1 MDYMQININRLYMY
15 NISILLNKVKIKY
28 LLCSH
33 RSITYESLIY
43 KVCKA
48 VGVKAIASDFSLG
61 YPLQNIYKKEI
72 SLTTRPDIL
81 LLTSLLEK
89 NNIQLP
95 IEIILIMEIN

>member
-33 RSITYESLIY
+33 RSTYESLIY

-61 YPLQNIYKKEI
+61 YPLQNVYK
-72 SLTTRPDIL
+72 
-81 LLTSLLEK
+81 
-89 NNIQLP
+89 NITY
-95 IEIILIMEIN
+95 N